1 MKNKK
6 FLFPVLLVVFYLLI
20 HLYKLTALPVF
31 ADEAIYIRW
40 AQIIIDDWQRYL
52 FYPMNDG
59 KTPLLMW
66 LIVPLQFLFKNQLF
80 AARLVSV
87 FAGLI
92 SMIFVGLIS
101 FELFNKKKTAYLAMF
116 LYAILPF
123 TFFYNRLAIT
133 DALMFSNLTIAY
145 YFSIKAIR
153 GKKIIFY
160 LLLALTFF
168 LALFSKTPAILF
180 LPIFYLNLFLEKNFK
195 WKKLL
200 INAAILSLSLLFAA
214 ALLYSFRFITPLF
227 PQLFAVGG
235 NFLQPLDKIL
245 STDIFEISWKNFR
258 FFSRQLIAYLSS
270 ILLIFALPFYKEK
283 RKEQLI
289 LILAAIGFLLPLV
302 IMGKIVYPRYLM
314 PTSLFLIISA
324 AYSLTNNK
332 HRMINLLAIIY
343 LISFSFKFIYPS
355 YFNIDQIPFTQ
366 ADRQQFLE
374 EWSSGH
380 GITEAVEYIKEVS
393 KNNTIAVATEGS
405 FGTLP
410 DGLLLYFHGED
421 VSNIYIEGIGQPIR
435 SIPDE
440 FLDNAQNFD
449 QKILVVNSHRM
460 MLDLS
465 EESLIKEYSRPNG
478 APSLQIWNL
487 N

>member
-1 MKNKK
+1 MKNKR
-6 FLFPVLLVVFYLLI
+6 FLFPALLILFYLLI
-20 HLYKLTALPVF
+20 NLYKLTAVPVF

-92 SMIFVGLIS
+92 SMIFLGLIS
-101 FELFNKKKTAYLAMF
+101 FELFNKKKTAYLTMF

-133 DALMFSNLTIAY
+133 DALMFSNLTMAY

-180 LPIFYLNLFLEKNFK
+180 LPIFYLNLFLEKTFK
-195 WKKLL
+195 WKKLI
-200 INAAILSLSLLFAA
+200 INFVKLSLSLFLAA
-214 ALLYSFRFITPLF
+214 GLLYSFRFITPLF

-235 NFLQPLDKIL
+235 NFLYPMDKVL
-245 STDIFEISWKNFR
+245 SSDIFDISWSNFK
-258 FFSRQLIAYLSS
+258 FFGQQLVAYLSVV
-270 ILLIFALPFYKEK
+270 LLIFALPLYKKK

-289 LILAAIGFLLPLV
+289 LVLSAITFLLPLM
-302 IMGKIVYPRYLM
+302 IMGKIIYPRYLM
-314 PTSLFLIISA
+314 PSSLFLISSA
-324 AYSLTNNK
+324 AYSLANKK
-332 HRMINLLAIIY
+332 HRMINLLALIY
-343 LISFSFKFIYPS
+343 LFSFSFKFIYPS
-355 YFNIDQIPFTQ
+355 YFNVNQIPFTRTDQ
-366 ADRQQFLE
+366 KQFLE

-380 GITEAVEYIKEVS
+380 GISETVAFIKEL
-393 KNNTIAVATEGS
+393 NQENTVAIATEGS

-410 DGLLLYFHGED
+410 DGLLLYFHRGD
-421 VSNIYIEGIGQPIR
+421 VSNIYIEGIGQPVR
-435 SIPDE
+435 EVPDE
-440 FLDNAQNFD
+440 FLNKAQDFD
-449 QKILVVNSHRM
+449 QKILVVNSHRLEM
-460 MLDLS
+460 DLPK
-465 EESLIKEYSRPNG
+465 ENLLKEYPRPNG
-478 APSLQIWNL
+478 APSLQVWKL